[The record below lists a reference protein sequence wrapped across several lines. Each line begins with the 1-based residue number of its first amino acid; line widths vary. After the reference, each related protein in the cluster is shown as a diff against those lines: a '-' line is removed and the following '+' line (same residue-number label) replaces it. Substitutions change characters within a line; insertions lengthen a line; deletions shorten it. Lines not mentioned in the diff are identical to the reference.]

1 MLLRVPPAPLC
12 LSTGLMFMVETRLH
26 SKAVRFS
33 DSPASPCL
41 DTVQVASLLT
51 TLSGGAGPAWIL

>member
-1 MLLRVPPAPLC
+1 
-12 LSTGLMFMVETRLH
+12 
-26 SKAVRFS
+26 VRFS